1 MLVYDVCATPVLG
14 KPIQEFVFPYLYT
27 MRSWIIGL
35 LVLSHACLYAQ
46 ADGVGTLRGQV
57 RDSRNGEPIIS
68 ALVTD
73 TTGTYIGT
81 TNFEGVFTFENIRV
95 GKYTLGIAADNFRST
110 TISNVSIFRDS
121 TSTITIQLDN
131 NLGEVEYSGG
141 YPVRRDGTPSTPNPD
156 AQLNKKRLL
165 LVTGTESVLSV
176 GSLIALNE
184 VWYKDYPRSSFHT
197 FNDNGEWLG
206 MDKVGHMQT
215 AYTTGRISYNLL
227 RWCKLPYKKSIWIGG
242 LTGFAYQTAIEVLD
256 GYSAE
261 WGFST
266 GDILANATGSAL
278 FIGQEFLW
286 NEQRIV
292 PKFGFQRSGFAKYRP
307 EILGTSYAEQLIK
320 DYNGQTYWLSVNIA
334 SFMKEDT
341 RVPKWL
347 NLAFGYGATGMTGG
361 HANPPMT
368 NAQGNAITF
377 DRQRQYYLSLDID
390 VTRIKTKS
398 RVLRLVFNTFGFI
411 KIPAPGIE
419 VSKTGVRP
427 LLFAF

>member
-1 MLVYDVCATPVLG
+1 VYDVCATPVLG
-14 KPIQEFVFPYLYT
+14 KPIQEFAFPYLYT
-27 MRSWIIGL
+27 MRSWIISL
-35 LVLSHACLYAQ
+35 LILSQSAVFAQ
-46 ADGVGTLRGQV
+46 ADSLGSLSGKIN
-57 RDSRNGEPIIS
+57 DANSGEPVIGAVIRIVPSNNGGVTDFYGIYSIEKIPSGTYVAIVTANDFFSDTINGIVIRPDS
-68 ALVTD
+68 ATVLNIRLKPNNSDTVYAGPYWEPRGYWEPIPPLVTK
-73 TTGTYIGT
+73 
-81 TNFEGVFTFENIRV
+81 VKR
-95 GKYTLGIAADNFRST
+95 
-110 TISNVSIFRDS
+110 
-121 TSTITIQLDN
+121 
-131 NLGEVEYSGG
+131 
-141 YPVRRDGTPSTPNPD
+141 
-156 AQLNKKRLL
+156 KRLAI
-165 LVTGTESVLSV
+165 VGGTETVLAV

-215 AYTTGRISYNLL
+215 AYTTGRISFNLL
-227 RWCKLPYKKSIWIGG
+227 RWCNVPYKKSIWIGG
-242 LTGFAYQTAIEVLD
+242 LTGFVYQTAIEVLD
-256 GYSAE
+256 GYSSE

-278 FIGQEFLW
+278 FIGQDYLW

-307 EILGTSYAEQLIK
+307 EILGSTYPEQLIK

-361 HANPPMT
+361 HANPPMI

-377 DRQRQYYLSLDID
+377 DRSRQYYLSFDID